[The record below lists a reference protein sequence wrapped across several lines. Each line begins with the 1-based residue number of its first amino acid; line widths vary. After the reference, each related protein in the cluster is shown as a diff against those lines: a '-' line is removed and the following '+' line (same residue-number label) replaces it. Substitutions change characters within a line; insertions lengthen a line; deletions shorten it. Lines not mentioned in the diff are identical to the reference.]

1 MKESLKV
8 RTKAQRHNFSLQL
21 YFSSSNQ
28 LNMNSQDP
36 SKFAAAAA
44 AEDATIAV
52 DSATEEE
59 NNEGV
64 AEESDDDLVFGL
76 FD

>member
-1 MKESLKV
+1 MKEYLKV

-36 SKFAAAAA
+36 GKFAAAAV
-44 AEDATIAV
+44 EDATIAV

-59 NNEGV
+59 N
-64 AEESDDDLVFGL
+64 S
-76 FD
+76 